1 MSNPIVKISPEH
13 LEIVNVYLSTMSL
26 AETAKALSVPEELV
40 SDTLEKKEIKRYIDS
55 VFLDLG
61 YMNRFKLA
69 NLLEEIIEEK
79 IVEAKESG
87 MYTKKDLVDLLTLA
101 HKMRMDEIKASSE
114 KSPDKQV
121 NIQQN
126 NYGENYGELMKKLLG
141 S

>member
-13 LEIVNVYLSTMSL
+13 LEIVNVYLSSMSL
-26 AETAKALSVPEELV
+26 TETAKALGIPEELV
-40 SDTLEKKEIKRYIDS
+40 SETLDKKEIKRYIDN

-69 NLLEEIIEEK
+69 NLLEDIIEEK
-79 IVEAKESG
+79 IAEAKESG

-101 HKMRMDEIKASSE
+101 HKMRMDEIKASTE